1 MALCAVSLV
10 IKNKDNHAN
19 LHSRCSQKWEGCS
32 KSIIIIGGG
41 ACNEK
46 LQGWTF
52 LMLSTPSN

>member
-1 MALCAVSLV
+1 MPICTVDAP
-10 IKNKDNHAN
+10 K
-19 LHSRCSQKWEGCS
+19 KWEGFG

-46 LQGWTF
+46 LHGWIF